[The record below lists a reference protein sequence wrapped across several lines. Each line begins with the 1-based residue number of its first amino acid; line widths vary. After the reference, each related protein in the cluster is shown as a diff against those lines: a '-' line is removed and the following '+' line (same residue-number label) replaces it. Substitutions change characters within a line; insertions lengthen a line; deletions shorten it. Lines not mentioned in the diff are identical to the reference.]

1 MFQIFEHPWGLLI
14 TAAVVVLILLII
26 RSFSP
31 DKHRRWQWFLPLLIV
46 AAAFGLDHFIQT
58 DAEKIKALIKTAVT
72 AFEEENPDAIEQ
84 LISPYYHDSFHGSKQ
99 HLMSYCRATLS
110 RPLVE
115 ENITRIGK
123 IEFSSPNTTATATFT
138 VRIRFDQES
147 YIYSFKREM
156 FTRVQ
161 LNLQKEPDNRW
172 LINRAEILAVDLQQ
186 AGWKDIK
193 QTSW

>member
-1 MFQIFEHPWGLLI
+1 MFQVFEHPWGLLI
-14 TAAVVVLILLII
+14 TAAIVVLILLII

-31 DKHRRWQWFLPLLIV
+31 DKCRWWQWFLPLLIV
-46 AAAFGLDHFIQT
+46 AAAFGLDYFVQT
-58 DAEKIKALIKTAVT
+58 DTEKIKSLIKTATT
-72 AFEEENPDAIEQ
+72 AVEEEDPDAIEQ

-99 HLMSYCRATLS
+99 HLMSHCRGTLS

-123 IEFSSPNTTATATFT
+123 IEFSSPKTTATATFT

-147 YIYSFKREM
+147 YIYNSKREM
-156 FTRVQ
+156 FTKVQ

-172 LINRAEILAVDLQQ
+172 LINRAEIVAVDLQPF
-186 AGWKDIK
+186 GWKDIK
-193 QTSW
+193 QIVW

>member
-1 MFQIFEHPWGLLI
+1 
-14 TAAVVVLILLII
+14 
-26 RSFSP
+26 
-31 DKHRRWQWFLPLLIV
+31 
-46 AAAFGLDHFIQT
+46 
-58 DAEKIKALIKTAVT
+58 
-72 AFEEENPDAIEQ
+72 
-84 LISPYYHDSFHGSKQ
+84 
-99 HLMSYCRATLS
+99 MSYCRATLS

-123 IEFSSPNTTATATFT
+123 IEFSSPKTTATATFT
-138 VRIRFDQES
+138 VRIRFDRES

-172 LINRAEILAVDLQQ
+172 LINRAEILAIDLQQ

-193 QTSW
+193 QPSW